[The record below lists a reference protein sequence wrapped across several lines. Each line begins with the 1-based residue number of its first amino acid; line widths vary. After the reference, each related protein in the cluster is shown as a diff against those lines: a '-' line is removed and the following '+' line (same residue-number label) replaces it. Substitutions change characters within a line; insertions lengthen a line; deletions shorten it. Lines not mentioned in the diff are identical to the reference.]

1 MSKARRVKITARLTE
16 RGILKKHISAGQIR
30 LFEASMLLNFK
41 EFTALHSGG
50 CRNTYFQT
58 TGNEGNGEQNKLD
71 KVKINRWINISIW
84 VTAHLPLP

>member
-1 MSKARRVKITARLTE
+1 MSKARRVKITARLTD

-50 CRNTYFQT
+50 CPNTYFKT
-58 TGNEGNGEQNKLD
+58 KRSGEND
-71 KVKINRWINISIW
+71 KVRIKR
-84 VTAHLPLP
+84 V